1 MQMQETGCRKFMQ
14 VTISVRGRFHAFYL
28 AKQLQD
34 RGGLRE
40 LATSYPKFETVKYG
54 IARNNIRSL
63 PSYEVLIRLWYKLP
77 VAVCRAYPFDYWLS
91 DLFDR
96 YVSTTLTHEN
106 SVFVGWSAGCLN
118 AIRRAKELGIV
129 TVVERG
135 SSHMLTHLELL
146 RDEYDLHGIKF
157 IEHHPIITQKELK
170 EYDEADYI
178 SIPSSFVKRTF
189 LERGFL
195 EQRLLHNPYGVDL
208 THFFPVPKEDSIFR
222 VIYCGAFSIRKGIG
236 YLLQA
241 FSELRLPKAEL
252 WLIGSRDPQTE
263 PLLKRFESPS
273 IKYLGP
279 FREFELHKYY
289 SQGSVFCMPSIEEGL
304 AMVQPQA
311 MACGLPLVCTTNT
324 GGEDLIEDG
333 KEGFV
338 VPIRDVEALK
348 KKLLFLY
355 ENQDVCRAMGI
366 AARLKVQKDFTWSE
380 YGERMMNLY
389 QRII

>member
-1 MQMQETGCRKFMQ
+1 MQ

-34 RGGLRE
+34 RGILHE
-40 LATSYPKFETVKYG
+40 LITSYPKFETVKYG
-54 IARNNIRSL
+54 VARHNIRSL
-63 PSYEVLIRLWYKLP
+63 PSYEALIRFWYKLP
-77 VAVCRAYPFDYWLS
+77 LSVRRVYPMDYWLS

-96 YVSTTLTHEN
+96 HAAATLTDQ
-106 SVFVGWSAGCLN
+106 SSIFVGWSAGCLN
-118 AIRRAKELGIV
+118 AIRRAKELGIT

-146 RDEYDLHGIKF
+146 RDEYDRNGIKF
-157 IEHHPIITQKELK
+157 IEHHPIITRKELT

-178 SIPSSFVKRTF
+178 SVPSLFVKRTF
-189 LERGFL
+189 LDRGVP

-208 THFFPVPKEDSIFR
+208 SHFYPVTKQDSIFR
-222 VIYCGAFSIRKGIG
+222 VIYCGALSIRKGIG
-236 YLLQA
+236 YLLKA

-252 WLIGSRDPQTE
+252 WLIGGRQSETE
-263 PLLKRFESPS
+263 ALLKRYESPA
-273 IKYLGP
+273 IKHLGP

-311 MACGLPLVCTTNT
+311 MACGLPLICTANT
-324 GGEDLIEDG
+324 GGEDIMEDG
-333 KEGFV
+333 KEGFI

-348 KKLLFLY
+348 EKLLFLY
-355 ENQDVCRAMGI
+355 QNQDVCKAMGL
-366 AARLKVQKDFTWSE
+366 AARLKTQKNFTWSE
-380 YGERMMNLY
+380 YGERMKMLY
-389 QRII
+389 QRIA